1 MASTLEVRRRIN
13 SVKNVAQITRAL
25 QMVASSKMRRAQ
37 ERVLAAR
44 PYSEQLVKLL
54 SRLSSQAEGQEELPL
69 MRTRPVR
76 KVGILLVT
84 PDKGLSGALSSNVNR
99 RAAQLAIELRRE
111 YDDPNLP
118 ISFVAVGRKGRD
130 FLRRTR
136 QRILAEFVQ
145 LGDNP
150 STADMR
156 AIAQV
161 IKDAYLNEEVD
172 KVYLVYPRYVSTV
185 VQTPTVVQLLPVQPP
200 EELAEEG
207 PAPQYIFEPNAT
219 EILGA
224 LIERYVETLI
234 YQPLLETVASFYSAQ
249 MVAMRNATDNA
260 TDLLEDLTLA
270 YNKVR
275 QSAITNQ
282 ILEIVAGAN
291 ALA

>member
-69 MRTRPVR
+69 MRSRPVR

-118 ISFVAVGRKGRD
+118 ISFIAVGRKGRD

-185 VQTPTVVQLLPVQPP
+185 VQTPTAVQLLPVQPP